1 MTSNIPAIT
10 IEDLHIIFRQRRLF
24 RSAYSLHALKGTT
37 FTVNEGDSLAVIG
50 RNGAGKSTLLRVIAG
65 VLEPDKGEV
74 VVHGNK
80 SVGLLALGLGIFPEC
95 SGRANII
102 MQLMLQRGITRK
114 EAEEMVDPVIEYA
127 GLRDAIDMPLRK
139 YSNGMGARLKFAI
152 ATQTSPDILLVD
164 EVLSVGDQP
173 FKEKSLETMRQTLKS
188 DKTVVFV
195 SHAINE
201 IKQLCNRV
209 VWIEHGNLIMDG
221 ETEPVLEAYLE
232 YCKEQ
237 RALNK

>member
-1 MTSNIPAIT
+1 MTSNNPAIS
-10 IEDLHIIFRQRRLF
+10 INNLHIIFRQRKLF
-24 RSAYSLHALKGTT
+24 GTTPPLHALKGTT
-37 FTVNEGDSLAVIG
+37 FTVNEGDSLAIIG

-65 VLEPDKGEV
+65 VLEPDEGDV
-74 VVHGNK
+74 VVLGNK

-114 EAEEMVDPVIEYA
+114 QAEEMVDPVIDYA

-139 YSNGMGARLKFAI
+139 YSNGMAARLKFAI

-173 FKEKSLETMRQTLKS
+173 FKERSLETMRTTLKS

-195 SHAINE
+195 SHAISE

-209 VWIEHGNLIMDG
+209 VWIENGTLIMDG
-221 ETEPVLEAYLE
+221 KTAPVLEAYLE
-232 YCKEQ
+232 YCKGQ